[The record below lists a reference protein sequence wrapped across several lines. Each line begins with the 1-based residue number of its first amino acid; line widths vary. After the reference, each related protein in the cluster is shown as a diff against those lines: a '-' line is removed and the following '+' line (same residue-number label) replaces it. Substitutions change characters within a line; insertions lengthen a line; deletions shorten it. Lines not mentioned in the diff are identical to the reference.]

1 MLESLGKGYVLTA
14 RAKGAAPRT
23 VIRRHARR
31 NALIPVITVSGWLF
45 AQLMG
50 GVVITETIFN
60 RKGLGWWWAKAATQ
74 LDIPAVL
81 MAVLFNG
88 VLFVLIN
95 LIVDLLYAYI
105 DPRVRLR

>member
-1 MLESLGKGYVLTA
+1 MVLPLSKKCGVSTSH
-14 RAKGAAPRT
+14 
-23 VIRRHARR
+23 VFR

-88 VLFVLIN
+88 ALFVVIN